1 MHESKNKACFLD
13 RDGVINR
20 AIVKEG
26 KPYPPRGLSDFEILP
41 GVAEALKA
49 LREAGYLL
57 IVVTNQ
63 PDVARGTQKKEVV
76 EAMHWQLLTDLPIDD
91 IEVCYDEA
99 SERYK
104 PLPGMILDAA
114 KKHQIDLAS
123 SYMVGDRWRDVG
135 AGKAAGCFTIFIDHK
150 YREKLTEVPNFVC
163 LNLKEAAKTIL
174 NKELC

>member
-1 MHESKNKACFLD
+1 MRARKNRACFLD

-26 KPYPPRGLSDFEILP
+26 KPYPPRDLTDLEILP
-41 GVAEALKA
+41 GVVDALKD
-49 LREAGYLL
+49 LRKAGYLL
-57 IVVTNQ
+57 IVITNQ

-76 EAMHWQLLTDLPIDD
+76 EAMHQRLLKDLPLDD

-99 SERYK
+99 SDRYK
-104 PLPGMILDAA
+104 PLPGMILDSA
-114 KKHQIDLAS
+114 KKHRIDLGS

-150 YREKLTEVPNFVC
+150 YREKLTETPHFVC

-174 NKELC
+174 NKGLC

>member
-1 MHESKNKACFLD
+1 MHKLQNKACFLD

-26 KPYPPRGLSDFEILP
+26 KPYPPQALGDFELLP
-41 GVAEALKA
+41 DVTEALRA
-49 LREAGYLL
+49 LRKAGYLL

-76 EAMHWQLLTDLPIDD
+76 EAMHQRLLQELPLDD

-99 SERYK
+99 SDRYK
-104 PLPGMILDAA
+104 PFPGMILDSA

-123 SYMVGDRWRDVG
+123 SYMVGDRWRDIG
-135 AGKAAGCFTIFIDHK
+135 AGKAAGCSTIFIDYK
-150 YREKLTEVPNFVC
+150 YNEKSTETPNFIC
-163 LNLKEAAKTIL
+163 FSLKEAAKTIL
-174 NKELC
+174 SKESC